1 MREKKLLEGKTVGIL
16 TGGGDTP
23 AVNSSIEQIRN
34 HVAILGA
41 KIYGIRKGWKG
52 LLGDGDIVDLTN
64 QPFDG
69 KCGGSALKS
78 SRTNPFP
85 SKKNPESRVDQV
97 LKNLDRYSIDI
108 LVTIGGDDTNGAAK
122 KLWEQEKIPVI
133 GFPKTIDNDLHTQ
146 TIHNYKGK
154 EIEVCLCPGFP
165 SAANSVVEFTQKIRT
180 TAASHNRVMV
190 LEVMGRNAGWLT
202 AAASYGFADM
212 VLIPEYEITKERK
225 EEFFECIKKKY
236 QKDNY
241 LIIAVSEGTRW
252 YNDQKDQV
260 EVVYASTETD
270 EYGHPRL
277 GGISGVIASEISKKL
292 KIDARAQIIGYYA
305 RSGKCYE
312 YDRKLTVALAD
323 KMLDF
328 LLRED
333 FGKMPVMKKIVSYP
347 YVEEYNTTAIEMGDV
362 DNLPLPLDY
371 YNPLEFQMAESY
383 FDFLYHILGHIEKY
397 EFKYNYPKVYPI
409 K

>member
-1 MREKKLLEGKTVGIL
+1 MEKRFLEGKTVGIL

-34 HVAILGA
+34 HVSILGA
-41 KIYGIRKGWKG
+41 KVYGIRKGWKG
-52 LLGDGDIVDLTN
+52 LLGEGDIVDLTN

-97 LKNLDRYSIDI
+97 LTNLDRYGIDI

-122 KLWEQEKIPVI
+122 KLWEQERIPVI
-133 GFPKTIDNDLHTQ
+133 GFPKTIDNDLRTT
-146 TIHNYKGK
+146 TIHGYKGK
-154 EIEVCLCPGFP
+154 DIEVCLCPGFP
-165 SAANSVVEFTQKIRT
+165 SAANSVVEYTQKIRT
-180 TAASHNRVMV
+180 TASSHSRVMV
-190 LEVMGRNAGWLT
+190 LEVMGRHAGWLT
-202 AAASYGFADM
+202 GTSSYGFADM
-212 VLIPEYEITKERK
+212 ALIPEFEIDKSRK
-225 EEFFECIKKKY
+225 EKFFEKLKEKY
-236 QKDNY
+236 QENNY

-252 YNDQKDQV
+252 YNDQTGQV
-260 EVVYASTETD
+260 EEVYASTETD

-277 GGISGVIASEISKKL
+277 GGISGVIANEISQKL

-305 RSGKCYE
+305 RSGKCFD

-323 KMLDF
+323 KVLDL

-333 FGKMPVMKKIVSYP
+333 YGKMPVLKRIESFP
-347 YVEEYNTTAIEMGDV
+347 YIEEYNTTAIDMGNIG
-362 DNLPLPLDY
+362 NLPLPLDY
-371 YNPLEFQMAESY
+371 YNPDEFEISEPY
-383 FDFLYHILGHIEKY
+383 YDFLYHILGPIEKY
-397 EFKYNYPKVYPI
+397 EFKYKYPKVYPI

>member
-1 MREKKLLEGKTVGIL
+1 M
-16 TGGGDTP
+16 
-23 AVNSSIEQIRN
+23 
-34 HVAILGA
+34 
-41 KIYGIRKGWKG
+41 Y
-52 LLGDGDIVDLTN
+52 
-64 QPFDG
+64 
-69 KCGGSALKS
+69 
-78 SRTNPFP
+78 
-85 SKKNPESRVDQV
+85 
-97 LKNLDRYSIDI
+97 
-108 LVTIGGDDTNGAAK
+108 
-122 KLWEQEKIPVI
+122 
-133 GFPKTIDNDLHTQ
+133 
-146 TIHNYKGK
+146 
-154 EIEVCLCPGFP
+154 
-165 SAANSVVEFTQKIRT
+165 
-180 TAASHNRVMV
+180 
-190 LEVMGRNAGWLT
+190 
-202 AAASYGFADM
+202 
-212 VLIPEYEITKERK
+212 
-225 EEFFECIKKKY
+225 KKKY

-323 KMLDF
+323 KMLDL